1 MSDITSL
8 GARLPPSWPGPH
20 RPSVRPG
27 RLQPAK
33 KTLAQ
38 SDGPPV
44 FQKGIGIGWAPEA
57 LFSPQIPISFWTCR
71 CGLVPGAQVPSSLR
85 KAPRQLVRP
94 AVRSCL
100 SSNKLSVSNVFIAF
114 FSLSRV
120 CFPPSD
126 GFCHRGKGCVDR
138 GERTGSRTGA
148 LEKEAPPASSCR
160 GKTRRGQRLR
170 RGLPDLPTRG
180 AAPSCDLEESSA
192 EGPARCGFRE
202 AGPPLPFPPSSLQH
216 QEKRESWKWHIR
228 DPGCQMGRPAGREHQ
243 RRRPGW
249 GSGDSV

>member
-1 MSDITSL
+1 M
-8 GARLPPSWPGPH
+8 
-20 RPSVRPG
+20 
-27 RLQPAK
+27 
-33 KTLAQ
+33 
-38 SDGPPV
+38 
-44 FQKGIGIGWAPEA
+44 
-57 LFSPQIPISFWTCR
+57 
-71 CGLVPGAQVPSSLR
+71 PSSLR

-120 CFPPSD
+120 CFLPSD

-138 GERTGSRTGA
+138 GERTGSGTGA

-170 RGLPDLPTRG
+170 RGLPDPPTRG

-192 EGPARCGFRE
+192 KGPARCGFRE

-216 QEKRESWKWHIR
+216 QEKGNRGNGTSGTQGVRWGGQRAESTREGVLVGVGGLRISWGFPHFVR
-228 DPGCQMGRPAGREHQ
+228 DVSVSVDPAQPARPL
-243 RRRPGW
+243 P
-249 GSGDSV
+249 